1 MFAGT
6 PAERAVPQPP
16 RRRQSST
23 APTHHRFR
31 NFRQRCRQNWYELR
45 IFPGGGH
52 FGIRYPRLPTGSA
65 HDETWRLSWV
75 ATSELRRL
83 ATATTPWNYYLA
95 TEVYISAPE
104 IAGVVR
110 PVFNGGF
117 AEPPFGPLHVVSATQ
132 PGSDPDSYENV
143 ERLAVLDRE
152 LQDLGIESVPALGRS
167 FDGKHQEQ
175 SRAVF
180 GLDDIAAR
188 ALGARFGQVAI
199 FSWKGPWWSLL
210 ACTDARTE
218 RQAWRWEPASSDR

>member
-1 MFAGT
+1 MPAPLLKGLSPNLHAGVSHRLPRPTIASGILGRGADRIGTSCEYFREAGT
-6 PAERAVPQPP
+6 LESV
-16 RRRQSST
+16 
-23 APTHHRFR
+23 THS
-31 NFRQRCRQNWYELR
+31 CR
-45 IFPGGGH
+45 PGSLTMKHGD
-52 FGIRYPRLPTGSA
+52 F
-65 HDETWRLSWV
+65 SWV
-75 ATSELRRL
+75 TTSELRRL

-95 TEVYISAPE
+95 TEVYISTPE

-110 PVFNGGF
+110 PVFDGGC

>member
-52 FGIRYPRLPTGSA
+52 FGIRYPLLPTGSA
-65 HDETWRLSWV
+65 HDETWRLFLGRNIR
-75 ATSELRRL
+75 T
-83 ATATTPWNYYLA
+83 ATAGDCDNSLELLPGDRSVHLDPGNHRR
-95 TEVYISAPE
+95 
-104 IAGVVR
+104 R
-110 PVFNGGF
+110 PTRVQRWICR
-117 AEPPFGPLHVVSATQ
+117 APFGPLHVVSATQ